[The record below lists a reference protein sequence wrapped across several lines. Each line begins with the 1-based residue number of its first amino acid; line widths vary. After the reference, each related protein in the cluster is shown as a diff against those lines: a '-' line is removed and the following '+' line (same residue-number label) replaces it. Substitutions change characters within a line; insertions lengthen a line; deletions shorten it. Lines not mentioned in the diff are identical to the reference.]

1 MAGLFPD
8 ASADFTVSSTSLTAV
23 WPPFCVLAVLDKFC
37 WPLGKEC
44 LTNKSLKSTCI
55 IIYGKLIV
63 KQVRQIKWRER
74 ERDAIVWKIV
84 REGRREM
91 ESGGEGICMGLLAY
105 WSALYLLLRVIQRE
119 CLSKS
124 HFQFVTSM

>member
-8 ASADFTVSSTSLTAV
+8 ALADFTVSSTSLTAV

-55 IIYGKLIV
+55 IINGKNTKLIV
-63 KQVRQIKWRER
+63 KQVK
-74 ERDAIVWKIV
+74 
-84 REGRREM
+84 
-91 ESGGEGICMGLLAY
+91 
-105 WSALYLLLRVIQRE
+105 
-119 CLSKS
+119 
-124 HFQFVTSM
+124 TN